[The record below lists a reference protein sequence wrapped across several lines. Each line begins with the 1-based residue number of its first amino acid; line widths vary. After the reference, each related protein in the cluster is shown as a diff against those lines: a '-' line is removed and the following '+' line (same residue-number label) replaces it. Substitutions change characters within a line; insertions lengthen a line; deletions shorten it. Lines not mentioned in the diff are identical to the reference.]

1 MPIFCFTKCFEKK
14 LGKRPPP
21 LAFVSLSRFLFKWEK
36 LFNFVRTE
44 VTEAWFILTRL
55 NAGPVKHLD
64 IFPLMGFYFE
74 QLIPGSLAFTE
85 KTQNTNNSNVESPIN
100 NMCQQTSPI
109 NLHLNLHL
117 TFRRNRWRY
126 LWFSSSILTG
136 MQQSNRLL
144 VLFQIFLQWDLPG
157 VWVQAHANNLHI
169 IYRLPVSCP
178 GPL

>member
-1 MPIFCFTKCFEKK
+1 MPCLFSVSQNV
-14 LGKRPPP
+14 LKRNSENAHLLS

-36 LFNFVRTE
+36 LFNFVRTR

-55 NAGPVKHLD
+55 NAGAVKHLD
-64 IFPLMGFYFE
+64 TFPLMGFYFE
-74 QLIPGSLAFTE
+74 QLIHGSLAFTE
-85 KTQNTNNSNVESPIN
+85 KTQNIDNSNVESPIN

-144 VLFQIFLQWDLPG
+144 VGFIPNILRVRSP
-157 VWVQAHANNLHI
+157 
-169 IYRLPVSCP
+169 R
-178 GPL
+178 GPSAGPCQQSPHYL